1 MKFKKKSITGRKFK
15 NVLKKNTAAMF
26 LYQNQYNTWA
36 SVLIPKRYFYQNLM
50 ILQTKRQKESSG
62 TSLLSR
68 TNQSECFLLWL
79 KFSLGTKTN
88 WLNKLQERCWLRL
101 NETNDSFWFE
111 TEKLNFI
118 DWIRPRLCSWCY
130 HSVVLSGKRFRMFYA
145 FERLVLSVD
154 VSFQFW
160 MKLDLLL

>member
-15 NVLKKNTAAMF
+15 NVLK
-26 LYQNQYNTWA
+26 
-36 SVLIPKRYFYQNLM
+36 R
-50 ILQTKRQKESSG
+50 ILQRCFYTRTNIILELQFWYRNNTFIRTWWSFKLKRQKESSG

-68 TNQSECFLLWL
+68 TNQFECFLLWL

-130 HSVVLSGKRFRMFYA
+130 HSDVLSGKRFRMFYA
-145 FERLVLSVD
+145 FERLVPSVD
-154 VSFQFW
+154 VSFQFL